1 MVYYIHSN
9 EITNLGWNPSLRLR
23 RARDVGMF
31 HANSAT
37 NLSSFDTTPR
47 IFSGTIKVLKNISQC
62 PFYTFPHIYC
72 TSSIKRSWPI
82 NIECTILEFF
92 KSKYVDLWFDF
103 SPRSSF
109 SNSQSQVQ
117 LSEEV
122 CWSGFNNEFHIDKL
136 RTKRLFV
143 LYQNFSDHKKVK
155 QCQNASWVY
164 WGSYLAESDW

>member
-82 NIECTILEFF
+82 TIECIT
-92 KSKYVDLWFDF
+92 
-103 SPRSSF
+103 
-109 SNSQSQVQ
+109 
-117 LSEEV
+117 
-122 CWSGFNNEFHIDKL
+122 SGFCPDELVFVKHCNKPGILSMGIKNFKGPNFILFYLFKPNLTWHQTVFADPK
-136 RTKRLFV
+136 RTTREWHQVPGMTSAFII
-143 LYQNFSDHKKVK
+143 
-155 QCQNASWVY
+155 WI
-164 WGSYLAESDW
+164 